1 MRLDELSPKIYDLI
15 STMLAQQTALAVVP
29 IIEQYDNA
37 PRPSNKVYIVFDP
50 SVTSRRIGREIFYP
64 ATATEKVR
72 HRQDYE
78 ITAVIREVG
87 GYGQYL
93 QLITNMQYNQTVMKY
108 NHTNFLSILRIGEI
122 VPTPR
127 LLDDERWERESAME
141 MTLAISHIQTDETT
155 YISDVEII
163 NNIGV

>member
-1 MRLDELSPKIYDLI
+1 MRLDELSPKIFDLI
-15 STMLAQQTALAVVP
+15 TTMVAQQTVLASVP

-50 SVTSRRIGREIFYP
+50 SVSARPIGKEIFIP
-64 ATATEKVR
+64 ATATAKVM

-78 ITAVIREVG
+78 ITAIVREVG

-93 QLITNMQYNQTVMKY
+93 QLITNMQYNQTVRSFM
-108 NHTNFLSILRIGEI
+108 HTNLLSILRIGEI

-141 MTLAISHIQTDETT
+141 ITLAISHVQTDETS
-155 YISDVEII
+155 YISNVELI
-163 NNIGV
+163 NNIGE